1 MNFKAVLAAGA
12 LLASQSFAII
22 GIGAHYTPNFGTKMT
37 GFSADPDRFS
47 NSVDVSDA
55 GEVKLWHGG
64 FDEMMHGFGFKV
76 WVDILPIIDIEA
88 TFNIQFGSYDASL
101 FLLDPN
107 LALQSAMGMSA
118 DGDYKLEDYK
128 QIDLEIELG
137 GTPFG
142 KANPKFV
149 QMNGDL
155 SITYPITFI
164 PIIRPYIGGGLT
176 YYMNTFILNEKFTRR
191 VVGDTY
197 RTLIDTFKDE
207 ANKKLN
213 DIASDPTQV
222 LDPDFASKAMP
233 DQAEITQKVTDA
245 MVENLQDAALEEG
258 LKTSIGGHIL
268 VGVRAKLPIIPI
280 AAYANFKYYFG
291 GDFPEEVEPGRMAA
305 EVGVGFAL

>member
-1 MNFKAVLAAGA
+1 MNAKILLAAGA

-22 GIGAHYTPNFGTKMT
+22 GIGAHYTPNFGSKMT
-37 GFSADPDRFS
+37 GFAETPDRFG
-47 NSVDVSDA
+47 NSVNVTDA

-101 FLLDPN
+101 FVIKDL
-107 LALQSAMGMSA
+107 SA
-118 DGDYKLEDYK
+118 YQ
-128 QIDLEIELG
+128 QIDLEVELG

-176 YYMNTFILNEKFTRR
+176 YYMNTFILNQPFTSK
-191 VVGDTY
+191 VVGGTY
-197 RTLIDTFKDE
+197 
-207 ANKKLN
+207 N
-213 DIASDPTQV
+213 V
-222 LDPDFASKAMP
+222 VKA
-233 DQAEITQKVTDA
+233 E
-245 MVENLQDAALEEG
+245 L
-258 LKTSIGGHIL
+258 
-268 VGVRAKLPIIPI
+268 
-280 AAYANFKYYFG
+280 
-291 GDFPEEVEPGRMAA
+291 
-305 EVGVGFAL
+305 

>member
-1 MNFKAVLAAGA
+1 MNAKILLAAGA

-22 GIGAHYTPNFGTKMT
+22 GIGAHYTPNFGSKMT
-37 GFSADPDRFS
+37 GFAETPDRFG
-47 NSVDVSDA
+47 NSVNVTDM
-55 GEVKLWHGG
+55 GEVRLWHGG

-101 FLLDPN
+101 FVIKDPTAV
-107 LALQSAMGMSA
+107 LAGAAAADLSA
-118 DGDYKLEDYK
+118 YQ
-128 QIDLEIELG
+128 QIDLEVELG

-176 YYMNTFILNEKFTRR
+176 YYMNTFILNQKFTKR

-197 RTLIDTFKDE
+197 KTLIDTFKDE
-207 ANKKLN
+207 AEKKVN
-213 DIASDPTQV
+213 DIMSDPKQL
-222 LDPDFASKAMP
+222 LDPSADPTSMAMP
-233 DQAEITQKVTDA
+233 DQAEIMKTVSDA

>member
-1 MNFKAVLAAGA
+1 MNAKILLAAGA

-22 GIGAHYTPNFGTKMT
+22 GIGAHYTPNFGSKMT
-37 GFSADPDRFS
+37 GFAETPDRFG
-47 NSVDVSDA
+47 NSVNVTDA

-64 FDEMMHGFGFKV
+64 FDEMMHGFGFMV
-76 WVDILPIIDIEA
+76 WLDSLPIIDIEA

-101 FLLDPN
+101 FVIKDL
-107 LALQSAMGMSA
+107 SA
-118 DGDYKLEDYK
+118 YQ
-128 QIDLEIELG
+128 QIDLEVELG

-176 YYMNTFILNEKFTRR
+176 YYMNTFILNQPFTSK
-191 VVGDTY
+191 VVGGTY
-197 RTLIDTFKDE
+197 NVVKAELEAEMQNAIDGVMSNP
-207 ANKKLN
+207 A
-213 DIASDPTQV
+213 AA
-222 LDPDFASKAMP
+222 LDPNSIALP
-233 DQAEITQKVTDA
+233 DQNAMAQRLTDA
-245 MVENLQDAALEEG
+245 LVENIQDAALEEG

-268 VGVRAKLPIIPI
+268 VGLRAKLPIIPI

-291 GDFPEEVEPGRMAA
+291 GDFPEEIEPGRMAA
-305 EVGVGFAL
+305 EIGVGLAI

>member
-1 MNFKAVLAAGA
+1 MNAKILLAAGA

-37 GFSADPDRFS
+37 GFAETPDRFG
-47 NSVDVSDA
+47 NSVNVTDA

-88 TFNIQFGSYDASL
+88 TLNIQFGSYDASL
-101 FLLDPN
+101 FVIKDPTAV
-107 LALQSAMGMSA
+107 LTGATGGDLSAY
-118 DGDYKLEDYK
+118 D
-128 QIDLEIELG
+128 QIDLEVELG

-176 YYMNTFILNEKFTRR
+176 YYLNTFILNQPFTSR
-191 VVGDTY
+191 VVGGTY
-197 RTLIDTFKDE
+197 NVVKAELEAEMQNAIDGVMSNP
-207 ANKKLN
+207 A
-213 DIASDPTQV
+213 AA
-222 LDPDFASKAMP
+222 LDPSSIALP
-233 DQAEITQKVTDA
+233 DANTMAQRMQDA
-245 MVENLQDAALEEG
+245 LVENIQDAALEEG

-268 VGVRAKLPIIPI
+268 VGLRAKLPIIPI

-305 EVGVGFAL
+305 EIGVGLAI

>member
-1 MNFKAVLAAGA
+1 MNFKVLLAAGA

-22 GIGAHYTPNFGTKMT
+22 GIGAHYAPNFGTKMT
-37 GFSADPDRFS
+37 GLGADKIANRVS
-47 NSVDVSDA
+47 VSDNN
-55 GEVKLWHGG
+55 EVMLWHGG
-64 FDEMMHGFGFKV
+64 FDEMMQGFGFKV

-101 FLLDPN
+101 FVVNDP
-107 LALQSAMGMSA
+107 LSVVAGGEIPA
-118 DGDYKLEDYK
+118 DAYK

-155 SITYPITFI
+155 TITYPLTFI

-176 YYMNTFILNEKFTRR
+176 YYMNTFILNQPFTKR

-197 RTLIDTFKDE
+197 STVINAVQEE
-207 ANKKLN
+207 AAKTAEG
-213 DIASDPTQV
+213 IANDPTQL
-222 LDPDFASKAMP
+222 LDPSSVALP
-233 DQAEITQKVTDA
+233 DANAVSQKVMDA

-258 LKTSIGGHIL
+258 LKTSIGGHIV
-268 VGVRAKLPIIPI
+268 VGLRAKLPIIPI

>member
-1 MNFKAVLAAGA
+1 MNFKVLLAAGA

-22 GIGAHYTPNFGTKMT
+22 GIGAHYAPNFGTKMT
-37 GFSADPDRFS
+37 GLGADKIANRVS
-47 NSVDVSDA
+47 VSDNT
-55 GEVKLWHGG
+55 EVMLWHGG
-64 FDEMMHGFGFKV
+64 FDEMMQGFGFKV

-101 FLLDPN
+101 FVVNDP
-107 LALQSAMGMSA
+107 LSVVAGGEIPA
-118 DGDYKLEDYK
+118 DAYK

-155 SITYPITFI
+155 TITYPLTFI

-176 YYMNTFILNEKFTRR
+176 YYMNTFILNQPFTKR

-197 RTLIDTFKDE
+197 STVINAVQEE
-207 ANKKLN
+207 AAKTAEG
-213 DIASDPTQV
+213 IANDPTQL
-222 LDPDFASKAMP
+222 LDPSSVALP
-233 DQAEITQKVTDA
+233 DANAVSQKVMDA

-258 LKTSIGGHIL
+258 LKTSIGGHIV
-268 VGVRAKLPIIPI
+268 VGLRAKLPIIPI

>member
-1 MNFKAVLAAGA
+1 MNAKILLAAGA

-37 GFSADPDRFS
+37 GFAETPDRFG
-47 NSVDVSDA
+47 NSVNVTDA

-88 TFNIQFGSYDASL
+88 TLNIQFGSYDASL
-101 FLLDPN
+101 FVIKDPTAV
-107 LALQSAMGMSA
+107 LTGATGGDLSAY
-118 DGDYKLEDYK
+118 D
-128 QIDLEIELG
+128 QIDLEVELG

-176 YYMNTFILNEKFTRR
+176 YYLNTFILNQPFTSR
-191 VVGDTY
+191 VVGGTY
-197 RTLIDTFKDE
+197 NVVKAELEAEMQNAIDGVMSNP
-207 ANKKLN
+207 A
-213 DIASDPTQV
+213 AA
-222 LDPDFASKAMP
+222 LDPNSIALP
-233 DQAEITQKVTDA
+233 DANTMAQRMQDA
-245 MVENLQDAALEEG
+245 LVENIQDAALEEG

-268 VGVRAKLPIIPI
+268 VGLRAKLPIIPI

-305 EVGVGFAL
+305 EIGVGLAI

>member
-1 MNFKAVLAAGA
+1 MNAKILLAAGA

-22 GIGAHYTPNFGTKMT
+22 GIGAHYTPNFGSKMT
-37 GFSADPDRFS
+37 GFAETPDRFK
-47 NSVDVSDA
+47 NSVDVADA
-55 GEVKLWHGG
+55 GAVRLWHGG

-101 FLLDPN
+101 FVMNPT
-107 LALQSAMGMSA
+107 AV
-118 DGDYKLEDYK
+118 DGAYQ
-128 QIDLEIELG
+128 QIDLEVELG

-176 YYMNTFILNEKFTRR
+176 YYMNTFILNQPFTSK
-191 VVGDTY
+191 VVGGTY
-197 RTLIDTFKDE
+197 NVVKAELEAEMKNAIDGVMSNP
-207 ANKKLN
+207 A
-213 DIASDPTQV
+213 AA
-222 LDPDFASKAMP
+222 LDPNSIALP
-233 DQAEITQKVTDA
+233 DQNAMAQRLTDA
-245 MVENLQDAALEEG
+245 LVENIQDAALEEG

-268 VGVRAKLPIIPI
+268 IGLRAKLPIIPI

-291 GDFPEEVEPGRMAA
+291 GDFPEEIEPGRMAA
-305 EVGVGFAL
+305 EIGVGLAI

>member
-1 MNFKAVLAAGA
+1 MNAKVLLAAGA

-37 GFSADPDRFS
+37 GLGPDKFANR
-47 NSVDVSDA
+47 VDVTGA

-64 FDEMMHGFGFKV
+64 FDEMMQGFGFKV

-88 TFNIQFGSYDASL
+88 TFNIQFGSYDATLFFMDPSASL
-101 FLLDPN
+101 TGEAGMDP
-107 LALQSAMGMSA
+107 
-118 DGDYKLEDYK
+118 YK

-164 PIIRPYIGGGLT
+164 PVIRPYIGGGLT
-176 YYMNTFILNEKFTRR
+176 YYMNTFILNQPFTKR
-191 VVGDTY
+191 VIGDTY
-197 RTLIDTFKDE
+197 TTLKNELE
-207 ANKKLN
+207 AEATNALN
-213 DIASDPTQV
+213 AAMSDPTNF
-222 LDPDFASKAMP
+222 DPNSIAMP
-233 DQAEITQKVTDA
+233 DMTQRLSDA
-245 MVENLQDAALEEG
+245 LVQNLQDAALEEG

-268 VGVRAKLPIIPI
+268 VGLRAKLPIIPV

-305 EVGVGFAL
+305 EIGVGFAL

>member
-1 MNFKAVLAAGA
+1 MNAKILLAAGA

-37 GFSADPDRFS
+37 GFAETPDRFG
-47 NSVDVSDA
+47 NSVNVTDA

-88 TFNIQFGSYDASL
+88 TLNIQFGSYDASL
-101 FLLDPN
+101 FVIKDPTAV
-107 LALQSAMGMSA
+107 LTGATGGDLSAY
-118 DGDYKLEDYK
+118 D
-128 QIDLEIELG
+128 QIDLEVELG

-176 YYMNTFILNEKFTRR
+176 YYMNTFILNQPFTSR
-191 VVGDTY
+191 VVGGTY
-197 RTLIDTFKDE
+197 NVVKAELEAEMQNAIDGVMTNP
-207 ANKKLN
+207 A
-213 DIASDPTQV
+213 AA
-222 LDPDFASKAMP
+222 LDPNSIALP
-233 DQAEITQKVTDA
+233 DANTMAQRMQDA
-245 MVENLQDAALEEG
+245 LVENIQDAALEEG

-268 VGVRAKLPIIPI
+268 VGLRAKLPIIPI

-291 GDFPEEVEPGRMAA
+291 GDFPEEIEPGRMAA
-305 EVGVGFAL
+305 EIGVGLAI

>member
-1 MNFKAVLAAGA
+1 MNAKILLAAGA

-37 GFSADPDRFS
+37 GFAETPDRFG
-47 NSVDVSDA
+47 NSVNVTDA

-88 TFNIQFGSYDASL
+88 TLNIQFGSYDASL
-101 FLLDPN
+101 FVIKDPTAV
-107 LALQSAMGMSA
+107 LTGATGGDLSAY
-118 DGDYKLEDYK
+118 D
-128 QIDLEIELG
+128 QIDLEVELG

-164 PIIRPYIGGGLT
+164 PILRPYIGGGLT
-176 YYMNTFILNEKFTRR
+176 YYLNTFILNQPFTSR
-191 VVGDTY
+191 VVGGTY
-197 RTLIDTFKDE
+197 NVVKAELEAEMQNAIDGVMNNP
-207 ANKKLN
+207 A
-213 DIASDPTQV
+213 AA
-222 LDPDFASKAMP
+222 LDPNSIALP
-233 DQAEITQKVTDA
+233 DANTMAQRMQDA
-245 MVENLQDAALEEG
+245 LVENIQDAALEEG

-268 VGVRAKLPIIPI
+268 VGLRAKLPIIPI

-291 GDFPEEVEPGRMAA
+291 GDFPEEIEPGRMAA
-305 EVGVGFAL
+305 EIGVGLAI

>member
-1 MNFKAVLAAGA
+1 MNAKILLAAGA

-22 GIGAHYTPNFGTKMT
+22 GIGAHYTPNFGSKMT
-37 GFSADPDRFS
+37 GFAETPDRFG
-47 NSVDVSDA
+47 NSVNVTDA

-101 FLLDPN
+101 FVMNPTAVLADPAAAD
-107 LALQSAMGMSA
+107 LSA
-118 DGDYKLEDYK
+118 YQ
-128 QIDLEIELG
+128 QIDLEVELG

-176 YYMNTFILNEKFTRR
+176 YYMNTFILNQPFTSK
-191 VVGDTY
+191 VVGGTY
-197 RTLIDTFKDE
+197 NVVKAELEAEMQNAIDGVMSNP
-207 ANKKLN
+207 A
-213 DIASDPTQV
+213 AA
-222 LDPDFASKAMP
+222 LDPNSIALP
-233 DQAEITQKVTDA
+233 DQNAMAQRLTDA
-245 MVENLQDAALEEG
+245 LVENIQDAALEEG

-268 VGVRAKLPIIPI
+268 VGLRAKLPIIPI

-291 GDFPEEVEPGRMAA
+291 GDFPEEIEPGRMAA
-305 EVGVGFAL
+305 EIGVGLAI

>member
-1 MNFKAVLAAGA
+1 MNAKILLAAGA

-37 GFSADPDRFS
+37 GFSATPDRFN
-47 NSVDVSDA
+47 NSVDVSGA
-55 GEVKLWHGG
+55 NEVKLWHGG

-101 FLLDPN
+101 FVIKDPTAVVAGAAAAD
-107 LALQSAMGMSA
+107 LSA
-118 DGDYKLEDYK
+118 YQ
-128 QIDLEIELG
+128 QIDLEVELG

-176 YYMNTFILNEKFTRR
+176 YYMNTFILNQPFTSK
-191 VVGDTY
+191 VVGGTY
-197 RTLIDTFKDE
+197 NVVKAELQTEMQNAIDGVMSNP
-207 ANKKLN
+207 A
-213 DIASDPTQV
+213 AA
-222 LDPDFASKAMP
+222 LDPNSIALP
-233 DQAEITQKVTDA
+233 DQNAMAQRLTDA
-245 MVENLQDAALEEG
+245 LVENIQDAALEEG
-258 LKTSIGGHIL
+258 LKTSIGGHTL
-268 VGVRAKLPIIPI
+268 VGLRAKLPIIPI

-291 GDFPEEVEPGRMAA
+291 GDFPEEIEPGRMAA
-305 EVGVGFAL
+305 EIGVGLAI

>member
-1 MNFKAVLAAGA
+1 MNAKILLAAGA

-22 GIGAHYTPNFGTKMT
+22 GIGAHYTPNFGSKMT
-37 GFSADPDRFS
+37 GFAETPDRFG
-47 NSVDVSDA
+47 NSVNVTNA

-101 FLLDPN
+101 FVIKDPTAV
-107 LALQSAMGMSA
+107 LADPAAADLSA
-118 DGDYKLEDYK
+118 YQ
-128 QIDLEIELG
+128 QIDLEVELG

-176 YYMNTFILNEKFTRR
+176 YYMNTFILNQPFTSK
-191 VVGDTY
+191 VVGGTY
-197 RTLIDTFKDE
+197 NVVKAELEAEMQNAIDGVMSNP
-207 ANKKLN
+207 A
-213 DIASDPTQV
+213 AA
-222 LDPDFASKAMP
+222 LDPNSIALP
-233 DQAEITQKVTDA
+233 DQNAMAQRLTDA
-245 MVENLQDAALEEG
+245 LVENIQDAALEEG

-268 VGVRAKLPIIPI
+268 VGLRAKLPIIPI

-291 GDFPEEVEPGRMAA
+291 GDFPEEIEPGRMAA
-305 EVGVGFAL
+305 EIGVGLAI

>member
-1 MNFKAVLAAGA
+1 MNAKILLAAGA

-37 GFSADPDRFS
+37 GFAETPDRFG
-47 NSVDVSDA
+47 NSVNVTDA

-88 TFNIQFGSYDASL
+88 TLNIQFGSYDASL
-101 FLLDPN
+101 FVIKDPTAV
-107 LALQSAMGMSA
+107 LTGATGGDLSAY
-118 DGDYKLEDYK
+118 D
-128 QIDLEIELG
+128 QIDLEVELG

-176 YYMNTFILNEKFTRR
+176 YYLNTFILNQPFTSR
-191 VVGDTY
+191 VVGGTY
-197 RTLIDTFKDE
+197 NVVKAELEAEMQNAIDGVMNNP
-207 ANKKLN
+207 A
-213 DIASDPTQV
+213 AA
-222 LDPDFASKAMP
+222 LDPNSIALP
-233 DQAEITQKVTDA
+233 DANTMAQRMQDA
-245 MVENLQDAALEEG
+245 LVENIQDAALEEG

-268 VGVRAKLPIIPI
+268 VGLRAKLPIIPI

-291 GDFPEEVEPGRMAA
+291 GDFPEEIEPGRMAA
-305 EVGVGFAL
+305 EIGVGLAI

>member
-1 MNFKAVLAAGA
+1 MNAKILLAAGA

-22 GIGAHYTPNFGTKMT
+22 GIGAHYTPNFGSKMT
-37 GFSADPDRFS
+37 GFSATPDRFG
-47 NSVDVSDA
+47 NSVNVTDA

-101 FLLDPN
+101 FVIKDPTAV
-107 LALQSAMGMSA
+107 LAGAAAADLSA
-118 DGDYKLEDYK
+118 YQ
-128 QIDLEIELG
+128 QIDLEVELG

-176 YYMNTFILNEKFTRR
+176 YYMNTFILNQPFTSK
-191 VVGDTY
+191 VVGGTY
-197 RTLIDTFKDE
+197 NVVKAELEAEMQNAIDGVMSNP
-207 ANKKLN
+207 A
-213 DIASDPTQV
+213 AA
-222 LDPDFASKAMP
+222 LDPNSIALP
-233 DQAEITQKVTDA
+233 DQNAMAQRLTDA
-245 MVENLQDAALEEG
+245 LVENIQDAALEEG

-268 VGVRAKLPIIPI
+268 VGLRAKLPIIPI

-291 GDFPEEVEPGRMAA
+291 GDFPEEIEPGRMAA
-305 EVGVGFAL
+305 EIGVGLAI